1 MQSSWNGRGLH
12 GWHDCS
18 GVGGAAVTAFA
29 YTYLGYR
36 HWDALT
42 YGHVLGISLGT
53 AAVLDGLAFAHF
65 LRSATLIDA

>member
-1 MQSSWNGRGLH
+1 MQSSVNGRGLQ

-18 GVGGAAVTAFA
+18 GVGGAAVTALA
-29 YTYLGYR
+29 YTYLVYR

-53 AAVLDGLAFAHF
+53 AAVLDGLTFAHF
-65 LRSATLIDA
+65 LRSATLINA

>member
-1 MQSSWNGRGLH
+1 
-12 GWHDCS
+12 
-18 GVGGAAVTAFA
+18 VTAFA